1 MDTVSEL
8 LSIKIVKRVKFTL
21 NVNYHKMKNETHV

>member
-8 LSIKIVKRVKFTL
+8 LPIKMVKSVKFML
-21 NVNYHKMKNETHV
+21 SVNYHKMKNETHV